1 MRANESNNLCYNT
14 RVKVQQMIA
23 LQEMAFPFAVTGGKV
38 TTQTVVPVAKKNH
51 SSKRIS

>member
-1 MRANESNNLCYNT
+1 MRVNESNNLCYNI

-23 LQEMAFPFAVTGGKV
+23 LQEMTSPFAMTGGKAAN
-38 TTQTVVPVAKKNH
+38 QTVVPAAKKNH